1 MKVLVFDTETTG
13 LPEENNVSILDTFR
27 WPYIVQL
34 SFIYYDSEINDVI
47 DYYDNVIKLPDN
59 ITIPEDSTRIHGIT
73 NEIMR
78 EKGINIKTALK
89 KFNDTLK
96 ECDVVVAHNISFDK
110 RMIMV
115 ECIRNKISQHFTR
128 GQNKKSEF
136 CTMKNTKDI
145 CKIKM
150 VNIKGEEYLK
160 SPKLSELYTFIFKEQ
175 PKNLHNSFVDV
186 LLCLRCYFAI
196 IENRDIIINEDI
208 KKLFTFYN
216 I

>member
-47 DYYDNVIKLPDN
+47 EYYDTVIKLPDN
-59 ITIPEDSTRIHGIT
+59 ITIPEDSIKIHGIT

-96 ECDVVVAHNISFDK
+96 DCDIVVGHNISFDK

-115 ECIRNKISQHFTR
+115 ECIRNKISQYFTR
-128 GQNKKSEF
+128 GQNKKPEF
-136 CTMKNTKDI
+136 CTMKNSKNI

-150 VNIKGEEYLK
+150 VNFKGEEYFK
-160 SPKLSELYTFIFKEQ
+160 SPKLSELYTFIFKEE
-175 PKNLHNSFVDV
+175 PRNLHNSFVDV

-208 KKLFTFYN
+208 KKLFTFYK

>member
-47 DYYDNVIKLPDN
+47 EYYDNVIKLPDN
-59 ITIPEDSTRIHGIT
+59 IIIPEDSIRIHGIT

-78 EKGINIKTALK
+78 EKGINIRTALK
-89 KFNDTLK
+89 KFNDILK
-96 ECDVVVAHNISFDK
+96 DSDIVVGHNISFDK

-115 ECIRNKISQHFTR
+115 ECIRNKISQYFTK
-128 GQNKKSEF
+128 GHDKKPEF
-136 CTMKNTKDI
+136 CTMKNTKNI

-150 VNIKGEEYLK
+150 VNYKGESYFK
-160 SPKLSELYTFIFKEQ
+160 NPKLSELYTFIFKEE

-186 LLCLRCYFAI
+186 LLCLRCYFMI
-196 IENRDIIINEDI
+196 TENRDINNNDII
-208 KKLFTFYN
+208 KYLFTLYK

>member
-1 MKVLVFDTETTG
+1 MKILVFDTETTG

-47 DYYDNVIKLPDN
+47 EYYDNVIKLPDN
-59 ITIPEDSTRIHGIT
+59 ITIPEDSIRIHGIT

-78 EKGINIKTALK
+78 EKGINIITALK
-89 KFNDTLK
+89 KFNDILK
-96 ECDVVVAHNISFDK
+96 ECDIVIAHNISFDK
-110 RMIMV
+110 RIIMV
-115 ECIRNKISQHFTR
+115 ECIRNKISQYFTR
-128 GQNKKSEF
+128 GQNKKPEF
-136 CTMKNTKDI
+136 CTMKNSKNI

-150 VNIKGEEYLK
+150 VNFKGQEYFK
-160 SPKLSELYTFIFKEQ
+160 SPKLCELYSFIFKEE
-175 PKNLHNSFVDV
+175 PRNLHNSFVDV

-196 IENRDIIINEDI
+196 IENRDIIINNDI
-208 KKLFTFYN
+208 KKLFLEYK

>member
-47 DYYDNVIKLPDN
+47 DYYDTIIKLPDN
-59 ITIPEDSTRIHGIT
+59 ITIPEDSIRIHGIT

-78 EKGINIKTALK
+78 EKGINIITALK
-89 KFNDTLK
+89 KFNDILK
-96 ECDVVVAHNISFDK
+96 ECDIVIAHNISFDK

-115 ECIRNKISQHFTR
+115 ECIRNKISQYFTR
-128 GQNKKSEF
+128 GQNKKPEF
-136 CTMKNTKDI
+136 CTMKNSKNI

-150 VNIKGEEYLK
+150 INFKGEEYFK
-160 SPKLSELYTFIFKEQ
+160 SPKLSELYMFIFKEE

-196 IENRDIIINEDI
+196 IENRDIIINNDI
-208 KKLFTFYN
+208 KKLFLEYK

>member
-47 DYYDNVIKLPDN
+47 EYYDKVIKLPDN
-59 ITIPEDSTRIHGIT
+59 IIIPEDSIRIHGIT

-78 EKGINIKTALK
+78 EKGINITTVLK

-96 ECDVVVAHNISFDK
+96 KCDIVVAHNISFDK
-110 RMIMV
+110 RVVMV
-115 ECIRNKISQHFTR
+115 ECIRNKISQYFTR
-128 GQNKKSEF
+128 GQTKKSEF
-136 CTMKNTKDI
+136 CTMKNSKNI

-150 VNIKGEEYLK
+150 VNYKGEEYFK
-160 SPKLSELYTFIFKEQ
+160 SPKLSELYTFIFKEE

-186 LLCLRCYFAI
+186 LLCLRAYFMI
-196 IENRDIIINEDI
+196 TENRDIINNNII
-208 KKLFTFYN
+208 KYLFTLYN

>member
-13 LPEENNVSILDTFR
+13 LPEENNASILDTFR

-78 EKGINIKTALK
+78 EKGINIITALK
-89 KFNDTLK
+89 KFNDILK
-96 ECDVVVAHNISFDK
+96 DCDIVVAHNISFDK

-115 ECIRNKISQHFTR
+115 ECIRNKISQYFTR
-128 GQNKKSEF
+128 GQNKKPEF
-136 CTMKNTKDI
+136 CTMKNSKNI

-150 VNIKGEEYLK
+150 VNFKGEEYFK
-160 SPKLSELYTFIFKEQ
+160 SPKLSELYTFIFKEE
-175 PKNLHNSFVDV
+175 PKNLHNSFVDI
-186 LLCLRCYFAI
+186 LLCLRSYFMI
-196 IENRDIIINEDI
+196 RENKDIIVNKEIQY
-208 KKLFTFYN
+208 LFNIYN

>member
-13 LPEENNVSILDTFR
+13 LPEQNVSILNTNK

-34 SFIYYDSEINDVI
+34 SFIYYDSENNNII
-47 DYYDNVIKLPDN
+47 EYYDTIIKLPEK
-59 ITIPEDSTRIHGIT
+59 ITIPEECIKIHSIT
-73 NEIMR
+73 NEKMR
-78 EKGINIKTALK
+78 EKGINIERALK

-96 ECDVVVAHNISFDK
+96 DCDIVVGHNISFDK

-115 ECIRNKISQHFTR
+115 ECIRNKISQYFTR
-128 GQNKKSEF
+128 GQNKKPEF
-136 CTMKNTKDI
+136 CTMKNSKNI

-150 VNIKGEEYLK
+150 VNFKGEEYFK
-160 SPKLSELYTFIFKEQ
+160 SPKLSELYTFIFKEE
-175 PKNLHNSFVDV
+175 PRNLHNSFVDV

-196 IENRDIIINEDI
+196 IENRDIIINNDI
-208 KKLFTFYN
+208 KKLFLEYK

>member
-13 LPEENNVSILDTFR
+13 LPEQNVSILNTNK

-34 SFIYYDSEINDVI
+34 SFIYYDSENNNII
-47 DYYDNVIKLPDN
+47 EYYDTIIKLPEK
-59 ITIPEDSTRIHGIT
+59 ITIPEECIKIHSIT
-73 NEIMR
+73 NEKMR
-78 EKGINIKTALK
+78 EKGINIERALK

-96 ECDVVVAHNISFDK
+96 DCDIVVGHNISFDK

-115 ECIRNKISQHFTR
+115 ECIRNKISQYFTR
-128 GQNKKSEF
+128 GQNKKPEF
-136 CTMKNTKDI
+136 CTMKNSKNI

-150 VNIKGEEYLK
+150 INFKGEEYFK
-160 SPKLSELYTFIFKEQ
+160 SPKLSELYSFIFKEE

-196 IENRDIIINEDI
+196 IENRDIIMNNDI
-208 KKLFTFYN
+208 KKLFLEYK

>member
-1 MKVLVFDTETTG
+1 MKILVFDTETTG

-34 SFIYYDSEINDVI
+34 SFIYYDSEINDI
-47 DYYDNVIKLPDN
+47 IEYYDNVIKLPEN
-59 ITIPEDSTRIHGIT
+59 ITIPEDSINIHGIT
-73 NEIMR
+73 NEAMR
-78 EKGINIKTALK
+78 EKGISIRTALK
-89 KFNDTLK
+89 KFNDILK
-96 ECDVVVAHNISFDK
+96 DCDIVVAHNISFDK

-115 ECIRNKISQHFTR
+115 ECIRNKISQYFTR

-136 CTMKNTKDI
+136 CTMKNSKNI

-150 VNIKGEEYLK
+150 VNYKGEEYFK
-160 SPKLSELYTFIFKEQ
+160 SPKLSELYTFIFKEE
-175 PKNLHNSFVDV
+175 PRNLHNSFVDV

-196 IENRDIIINEDI
+196 IENKDIIINNDI
-208 KKLFTFYN
+208 KKLFLEYK

>member
-34 SFIYYDSEINDVI
+34 SFIYYDSEINDI
-47 DYYDNVIKLPDN
+47 IEYYDTIIKLPEN
-59 ITIPEDSTRIHGIT
+59 ITIPEDSINIHGIT
-73 NEIMR
+73 NEAMR
-78 EKGINIKTALK
+78 EKGISIRTALK
-89 KFNDTLK
+89 KFNDILK
-96 ECDVVVAHNISFDK
+96 DCDIVVAHNISFDK

-115 ECIRNKISQHFTR
+115 ECIRNKISQYFTR
-128 GQNKKSEF
+128 GQDIKPEF
-136 CTMKNTKDI
+136 CTMKNSKNI

-150 VNIKGEEYLK
+150 VNFKGEEYFK
-160 SPKLSELYTFIFKEQ
+160 SPKLSELYTFIFKEE
-175 PKNLHNSFVDV
+175 PKNLHNSFVDI

-196 IENRDIIINEDI
+196 IENKDIIINNDI
-208 KKLFTFYN
+208 KKLFLEYK

>member
-13 LPEENNVSILDTFR
+13 LPEENNASILDTFR

-59 ITIPEDSTRIHGIT
+59 ITIPEDSIRIHGIT

-78 EKGINIKTALK
+78 EKGINIITALK
-89 KFNDTLK
+89 KFNDILK
-96 ECDVVVAHNISFDK
+96 DCDIVVAHNISFDK

-115 ECIRNKISQHFTR
+115 ECIRNKISQYFTR
-128 GQNKKSEF
+128 GQNKKPEF
-136 CTMKNTKDI
+136 CTMKNSKNI

-150 VNIKGEEYLK
+150 VNFKGEEYFK
-160 SPKLSELYTFIFKEQ
+160 SPKLSELYTFIFKEE
-175 PKNLHNSFVDV
+175 PKNLHNSFVDI
-186 LLCLRCYFAI
+186 LLCLRSYFMI
-196 IENRDIIINEDI
+196 RENKDIIVNKEIQY
-208 KKLFTFYN
+208 LFNIYN

>member
-34 SFIYYDSEINDVI
+34 SFIYYDSEINDI
-47 DYYDNVIKLPDN
+47 IEYYDNIIKLPDN
-59 ITIPEDSTRIHGIT
+59 ITIPEDSIRIHCIT
-73 NEIMR
+73 NEAMR

-89 KFNDTLK
+89 KFNDILK
-96 ECDVVVAHNISFDK
+96 DCDVVVGHNISFDK

-115 ECIRNKISQHFTR
+115 ECIRNKISQYFTR
-128 GQNKKSEF
+128 GQDKKPEF
-136 CTMKNTKDI
+136 CTMKNSKNI

-150 VNIKGEEYLK
+150 VNFKGKEYFK
-160 SPKLSELYTFIFKEQ
+160 NPKLSELYTFIFKEE

-186 LLCLRCYFAI
+186 LLCLRCYFVI
-196 IENRDIIINEDI
+196 IENRDIKNSEDI
-208 KKLFTFYN
+208 QYLFNFYK

>member
-47 DYYDNVIKLPDN
+47 EYYDNVIKLPEN
-59 ITIPEDSTRIHGIT
+59 ITIPEDSINIHGIT
-73 NEIMR
+73 NKTMKEN
-78 EKGINIKTALK
+78 GINIKTALK
-89 KFNDTLK
+89 KFNDILK
-96 ECDVVVAHNISFDK
+96 DCDIVVGHNISFDK

-115 ECIRNKISQHFTR
+115 ECIRNKISQYFTR
-128 GQNKKSEF
+128 GQDKKPEF
-136 CTMKNTKDI
+136 CTMKNSKNI

-150 VNIKGEEYLK
+150 VNFKGEEYFK
-160 SPKLSELYTFIFKEQ
+160 NPKLSELYTFIFKEE

-186 LLCLRCYFAI
+186 MLCLRCYFMI
-196 IENRDIIINEDI
+196 TENRDIINNEDI
-208 KKLFTFYN
+208 KYLFNFYK

>member
-59 ITIPEDSTRIHGIT
+59 ITIPEDSTKIHGIT

-96 ECDVVVAHNISFDK
+96 DCDIVIAHNISFDK

-115 ECIRNKISQHFTR
+115 ECIRNKISQYFTR
-128 GQNKKSEF
+128 GQNKKPEF
-136 CTMKNTKDI
+136 CTMKNSKNI

-150 VNIKGEEYLK
+150 INFKGEEYFK
-160 SPKLSELYTFIFKEQ
+160 TPKLSELYSFIFKEE

-186 LLCLRCYFAI
+186 LLCLRSYFVI
-196 IENRDIIINEDI
+196 IENRDIINNEDI
-208 KKLFTFYN
+208 KYLFN
-216 I
+216 IYKI

>member
-59 ITIPEDSTRIHGIT
+59 ITIPEDSTKIHGIT

-96 ECDVVVAHNISFDK
+96 DCDIVIAHNISFDK

-115 ECIRNKISQHFTR
+115 ECIRNKITQYFTR
-128 GQNKKSEF
+128 GQNKKPEF
-136 CTMKNTKDI
+136 CTMKNSKNI

-150 VNIKGEEYLK
+150 INFKGEEYFK
-160 SPKLSELYTFIFKEQ
+160 TPKLSELYSFIFKEE

-186 LLCLRCYFAI
+186 LLCLRSYFVI
-196 IENRDIIINEDI
+196 IENRDIINNEDI
-208 KKLFTFYN
+208 KYLFN
-216 I
+216 IYKI

>member
-47 DYYDNVIKLPDN
+47 EYYDKVIKLPDN
-59 ITIPEDSTRIHGIT
+59 ITIPEDSIRIHGIT

-89 KFNDTLK
+89 EFNDILK
-96 ECDVVVAHNISFDK
+96 ECDIVIAHNISFDK

-115 ECIRNKISQHFTR
+115 ECIRNKISQYFTR
-128 GQNKKSEF
+128 GQNKKPEF
-136 CTMKNTKDI
+136 CTMKNSKNI
-145 CKIKM
+145 CKIKW
-150 VNIKGEEYLK
+150 
-160 SPKLSELYTFIFKEQ
+160 SKL
-175 PKNLHNSFVDV
+175 
-186 LLCLRCYFAI
+186 
-196 IENRDIIINEDI
+196 
-208 KKLFTFYN
+208 
-216 I
+216 